1 MLRAAFQTV
10 ATPAEDT
17 QKSVAEKPRR
27 KRAKPV
33 FHVVESTP
41 TPPVSWIEKL
51 SPLQK
56 SQYERQRNLLDAIIA
71 FTTVASPAPAVQH
84 APAQPRVFA
93 MTFGGGGKNG
103 VRHVVLSPEA

>member
-1 MLRAAFQTV
+1 MPRSAFKAV

-17 QKSVAEKPRR
+17 QKPVVAKPRGR
-27 KRAKPV
+27 GNKPV
-33 FHVVESTP
+33 LHVVESTP

-71 FTTVASPAPAVQH
+71 FTTVASPVPAVQH
-84 APAQPRVFA
+84 APAQTHVFA
-93 MTFGGGGKNG
+93 MTFGGGGKTG
-103 VRHVVLSPEA
+103 VRHVVLSPDA